1 MCSSEF
7 VQAACIIF
15 AANLRIDYISI
26 TCAVAS
32 HN

>member
-15 AANLRIDYISI
+15 VANLRIAYISI